1 MKTRRNLRR
10 RQRGGVL
17 IINAE
22 LAQYYRGIM
31 PILDSIHDFGK
42 QNRAIV
48 DFLIEKMQEEVWDNG
63 DDFSDDLYEQ
73 LTTYVNVGEDH
84 RQIPKLDSNFERTFH
99 DFTLGVWDSVTLHVE
114 NRIEN
119 FRVIYSGLFGQELP
133 VDHSIYI
140 LCDSGPGNFGN
151 LLSMLKGEGYIKEAI
166 LLLSPTTISDS
177 ATSMTG
183 SSEEST
189 DMVCAGLNRKF
200 ITTIPGFDTEN
211 TFPVNFFDR
220 TSSIDYVGVEYT
232 KYSILDGVEDPDG
245 DIGSKIVGLKFK
257 QTIGENNISYCY
269 PSEISN
275 ASELTSGPSIRDLV
289 GLFIDKNKAK
299 FNVSNYAKKNKKRIP
314 IMRKI
319 FESSIS
325 KSSLLDIKRAGDWD
339 QVRTAVKLYR
349 LEPEKY
355 NNKLIFCTGDEL
367 CATYAVLNGL
377 PTIFQVRNL
386 MRFHSRTN
394 LIINIV

>member
-1 MKTRRNLRR
+1 MKTRRNVRR

-17 IINAE
+17 VINAE

-31 PILDSIHDFGK
+31 PIPDSVHDFGK
-42 QNRAIV
+42 KNVSID
-48 DFLIEKMQEEVWDNG
+48 DFLIQEMQEVLWDTGAELTDN
-63 DDFSDDLYEQ
+63 LYDQ
-73 LTTYVNVGEDH
+73 LTTYINVGEYH
-84 RQIPKLDSNFERTFH
+84 RQISKLDSNFEKTFH
-99 DFTLGVWDSVTLHVE
+99 DFSLGVWDSVTLDVE

-119 FRVIYSGLFGQELP
+119 FRLIYSGLFGQELP
-133 VDHSIYI
+133 LAHSIYI

-189 DMVCAGLNRKF
+189 NTVCAGLNRKF
-200 ITTIPGFDTEN
+200 ITTTPGFDAEN

-232 KYSILDGVEDPDG
+232 RCRILDGVEDPDG
-245 DIGSKIVGLKFK
+245 DIESKIVGLKFK
-257 QTIGENNISYCY
+257 QTIGENDISYCF
-269 PSEISN
+269 PSEICN
-275 ASELTSGPSIRDLV
+275 ANELTRGPSIRDIV

-299 FNVSNYAKKNKKRIP
+299 FNVTNYAKNNKKRIP

-325 KSSLLDIKRAGDWD
+325 KGSLLDIKRAGDWD
-339 QVRTAVKLYR
+339 QVRTAMKLYR

-377 PTIFQVRNL
+377 PTIYQVENL
-386 MRFHSRTN
+386 MRFHSRSN
-394 LIINIV
+394 LIINTV